1 MKAIWPNLEGIASSV
16 PSRSILEILIMW
28 GRPLV
33 CRLRCLWLRWGAET
47 SCAGK
52 SEFLPPNYPK
62 MRIAGLMGL
71 IVLN

>member
-1 MKAIWPNLEGIASSV
+1 MAA
-16 PSRSILEILIMW
+16 ILIMW